1 MPFRM
6 NRISDGFDT
15 KKSLLDNNYYLIRWC
30 VIQKRNSS
38 VNGLKKPEILKGFY
52 FIFIIPITI
61 PLKGLGRGEQQGGRS
76 I

>member
-1 MPFRM
+1 M

-15 KKSLLDNNYYLIRWC
+15 KKSPLDNAPNYCLVGWSLSKREIR
-30 VIQKRNSS
+30 VFMDF
-38 VNGLKKPEILKGFY
+38 KKTEILKGFY